1 MTIATYVMSDL
12 HGCEKEFKEMLKKI
26 AFSQSDHLYVIGDV
40 VDRGRHSIRLL
51 QYIRETENITLIL
64 GNHELMM
71 REALDSNNFDLW
83 FYNGGM
89 TTLKEYEKL
98 SLKEQ
103 VSLLDFLYSL
113 PLFLDISVNNRR
125 YRLIHGAPTEDEED
139 IENSVW
145 ERPDP
150 EDIFFHDRTAI
161 IGHTP
166 TRCYTEEDR
175 IFHAANFIDIDCGC
189 VYYGALACL
198 RLDDMA
204 EFYV

>member
-1 MTIATYVMSDL
+1 MATYVMSDL
-12 HGCEKEFKEMLKKI
+12 HGCEKEFKELLVKI
-26 AFSQSDHLYVIGDV
+26 AFSENDQLYIIGDV

-51 QYIRETENITLIL
+51 QYIREAKNITLIL

-71 REALDSNNFDLW
+71 REALVSNEFDLW

-89 TTLKEYEKL
+89 TTLKEFEKL
-98 SLKEQ
+98 TVTEQ
-103 VSLLDFLYSL
+103 DLLLDYLYSL
-113 PLFLDISVNNRR
+113 PLFLDITVKDRH
-125 YRLIHGAPTEDEED
+125 YRLIHGAPQQEEDD

-145 ERPDP
+145 DRPQP
-150 EDIFFHDRTAI
+150 EDIFFSDRTAI

-166 TRCYTEEDR
+166 TRCYTDEDR

-198 RLDDMA
+198 RLEDMA

>member
-1 MTIATYVMSDL
+1 YI
-12 HGCEKEFKEMLKKI
+12 
-26 AFSQSDHLYVIGDV
+26 IGDV

-51 QYIRETENITLIL
+51 QYIRDTKNITLIL

-71 REALDSNNFDLW
+71 REALVSNEFDLW

-89 TTLKEYEKL
+89 TTLKEFEKL
-98 SLKEQ
+98 TVTEQ
-103 VSLLDFLYSL
+103 NSLLDYLYSL
-113 PLFLDISVNNRR
+113 PLFLDITVKDRH
-125 YRLIHGAPTEDEED
+125 YRLIHGAPQHEEDD

-145 ERPDP
+145 DRPQP
-150 EDIFFHDRTAI
+150 EDIFFSDRTAI

-166 TRCYTEEDR
+166 TRCYTNEDR

-198 RLDDMA
+198 RLEDMA